1 MNGMSCSENDTE
13 KGGRMD
19 IQRLYD
25 RIQKKT
31 EQGNFCLSEETTE
44 LTAIKQLC
52 KVLGKEEIVLQD
64 TSCDLQQEII
74 TLQGRFCLQASG
86 GQFSLVLT
94 VKSEGEIDVCLPMEG
109 MYFDEDRFFYI
120 QDGQM
125 KLVLQEGTPYFSET
139 MSGHLS
145 LKRNSMEGITLSF
158 RGNREGI
165 TERRRVILCCG
176 EEADSAEILDSAL
189 SLFDLSL
196 AVFPVK
202 PAPIEITSFSFSYTL
217 PSWWLSEGTKRERRY
232 QDFFK
237 WKIRT
242 SLRFNFQDVFGMKD
256 IGFAVEKYGNAYE
269 MALSGIFEIFH
280 HDFPF
285 FLTYN
290 GEGFSIALSECDKA
304 TLDSI
309 DDMGILAEEGISQY
323 LPKDFVP
330 EGVLS
335 LYSLR
340 LALPKSFSSIL
351 YFQIAVNFHFNW
363 KISRTPELTLQD
375 IALTY
380 EYDPYSKF
388 FGMTGSIN
396 FLGKETL
403 VCAGVVLAKGQ
414 EDARW
419 QFVWRMC
426 EDESISITDFV
437 QKIAGFLEV
446 PMTQI
451 SLPQV
456 ELSQVQVVYDAGN
469 FSFYTKI
476 TTEGSALFSS
486 ETELSFASGLKEGR
500 RDYAAEL
507 KWKSTTNSLTIGNIL
522 RECGAGEALTD
533 VPVFLQ
539 NIGIRSVD
547 LAYDFLENQV
557 ATEIDISGMGK
568 LSVRLMFGGEKEYE
582 VIFEPEIKEISL
594 TGIPVAGGLVQK
606 MLPSVQD
613 LSLSQFALRISSE
626 EDTRRAIPAGISMTM
641 TAMGKQQVFVLYR
654 PSEENFVLPDYSVS
668 KKDPALPEHPMRQ
681 QDKGGPKIAWIGV
694 DRTFSILSIYRLGVG
709 LDDDRLVITLDAA
722 LNIPP
727 ISVGAEGAGIG
738 ISLSQP
744 SDIRFYLFGLAI
756 SFRNDFL
763 SIAGEF
769 VKNGETYEGELMICA
784 KQISVVAVGQ
794 YSADGSLM
802 ALAAVNYNFGG
813 PPAFFVT
820 GVSFGFGY
828 HKDLILPEIAE
839 VPEHPLVK
847 AARGEISR
855 AGLAVSLAHY
865 MKNMPGEKFI
875 AAGVRFTSF
884 NIMDSSVIVV
894 AKFGNTFEL
903 GVLGLSEIC
912 VPPNCPQTP
921 IAYAG
926 LALEAVVRP
935 AEGYFGVEA
944 RLTSESY
951 ILSKE
956 CKLTGGF
963 ALYGWFGG
971 EHSGDMVLT
980 MGGYYPGYRR
990 PEHYPSVPRV
1000 GFNWKIGNNLDISGE
1015 MYFALTPREI
1025 MAGGRLS
1032 AVYTVGKLRAYFI
1045 AAADFI
1051 LGWKPFYYEASV
1063 KVQIGVS
1070 YRVDFL
1076 FVHKTFTV
1084 ELGVGLDLWGP
1095 EFGGI
1100 AHISWFIISFDIHF
1114 GSKERNKNTAI
1125 GWDEFTGSFLP
1136 QAEKKC
1142 GEYCLQSDRGQSSVP
1157 VTIAFTDGVVK
1168 SDEKMICRG
1177 DGLQISVESAV
1188 PVTSYS
1194 LNGGAVKKEGPDI
1207 FVQPVG
1213 EKQLQNCFQIEV
1225 LDEKNRHV
1233 DMKITPATK
1242 NLPAALWGKKGGDT
1256 LVKDVVCG
1264 LLLGTTNMGFTLFP
1278 VKRWISLEELYENG
1292 TIRIRNAFDYRT
1304 GVVYPSYTT
1313 KGSIKIFQDTVE
1325 AEDVIRQRERF
1336 LAEQGISGAVVSL
1349 RNYAANAKN
1358 LLSEDIMIR
1367 G

>member
-1 MNGMSCSENDTE
+1 
-13 KGGRMD
+13 MD

-25 RIQKKT
+25 RIQENT
-31 EQGNFCLSEETTE
+31 ERGIFCLSEETTE

-52 KVLGKEEIVLQD
+52 KVFGMEGIVLQD
-64 TSCDLQQEII
+64 TSCDRQQEML
-74 TLQGRFCLQASG
+74 TLQGRFRLQSLDEP
-86 GQFSLVLT
+86 FSLVLT
-94 VKSEGEIDVCLPMEG
+94 AGSGGEIDVCLSLEG
-109 MYFDEDRFFYI
+109 VYFDEDQFFRI
-120 QDGQM
+120 KDGRIE
-125 KLVLQEGTPYFSET
+125 LLLQEGTPCFSET
-139 MSGHLS
+139 ISGHLS
-145 LKRNSMEGITLSF
+145 MKRNSLDGMTLSF
-158 RGNREGI
+158 QGSRKKI
-165 TERRRVILCCG
+165 TERRRVLLCC
-176 EEADSAEILDSAL
+176 EEQTDSSEIVDSAF
-189 SLFDLSL
+189 SLYGLSL
-196 AVFPVK
+196 ADFPVK
-202 PAPIEITSFSFSYTL
+202 PAPIEIKSFFFSYTL
-217 PSWWLSEGTKRERRY
+217 PSGWLNEGTSGEGRY
-232 QDFFK
+232 QDYFT
-237 WKIRT
+237 WRIRT
-242 SLRFNFQDVFGMKD
+242 SLGFNFQDVFGMRD
-256 IGFAVEKYGNAYE
+256 IDFSMEKYGKAYE
-269 MALSGIFEIFH
+269 MALSGTFEIFRQ
-280 HDFPF
+280 DFPF

-290 GEGFSIALSECDKA
+290 NGKGFSIALSQCDKA
-304 TLDSI
+304 ALKSL
-309 DDMGILAEEGISQY
+309 DDMGVLAGEGISRY
-323 LPKDFVP
+323 LPKGFEP
-330 EGVLS
+330 KGVIS

-340 LALPKSFSSIL
+340 LALPKSFSSIH
-351 YFQIAVNFHFNW
+351 YFQIAVNFHFEW
-363 KISRTPELTLQD
+363 EISQTPELTLHD
-375 IALTY
+375 MTLTY

-396 FLGKETL
+396 FLGTETL
-403 VCAGVVLAKGQ
+403 VCAGVVLPKGQ
-414 EDARW
+414 EDVRW

-426 EDESISITDFV
+426 EDESVSITDFV
-437 QKIAGFLEV
+437 QKIAGFLGV
-446 PMTQI
+446 PKTRI
-451 SLPQV
+451 ALPRV

-469 FSFYTKI
+469 FSFYAKI
-476 TTEGSALFSS
+476 TTGGSALFSS
-486 ETELSFASGLKEGR
+486 ETELVFASGLKEGR

-507 KWKSTTNSLTIGNIL
+507 KWKSTADSLTIGNIL
-522 RECGAGEALTD
+522 RECGAGEALAD
-533 VPVFLQ
+533 VPAFLQ
-539 NIGIRSVD
+539 DIGVRSVD
-547 LAYDFLENQV
+547 IAYDFLENQV

-568 LSVRLMFGGEKEYE
+568 LSVCLEFGEKKEYE

-613 LSLSQFALRISSE
+613 FSLADFALRVSSK
-626 EDTRRAIPAGISMTM
+626 EDTRQAIPAGISMIM
-641 TAMGKQQVFVLYR
+641 TAMGKRQVFVLYR
-654 PSEENFVLPDYSVS
+654 PSEQNFASPV
-668 KKDPALPEHPMRQ
+668 HPVRQ
-681 QDKGGPKIAWIGV
+681 QEKGGPKIAWINV
-694 DRTFSILSIYRLGVG
+694 DKTFSILSVYRLGVG
-709 LDDDRLVITLDAA
+709 LDDARLVVTLDAA
-722 LNIPP
+722 LNILP

-738 ISLSQP
+738 IRLSQP
-744 SDIRFYLFGLAI
+744 SDIRFYLSGLAI
-756 SFRNDFL
+756 SFRNDLL

-769 VKNGETYEGELMICA
+769 VKNGDTYDGELMIRV
-784 KQISVVAVGQ
+784 KQISVTAVGQ
-794 YSADGSLM
+794 YCADGSLM

-820 GVSFGFGY
+820 GISFGFGY
-828 HKDLILPEIAE
+828 HKDLVLPEVTE

-855 AGLAVSLAHY
+855 EGLAVSLAQY

-894 AKFGNTFEL
+894 VKFGNTFEL
-903 GVLGLSEIC
+903 GVLGLSEIR
-912 VPPNCPQTP
+912 VPPRCPQTP

-951 ILSKE
+951 ILSKQ

-1000 GFNWKIGNNLDISGE
+1000 GFHWKIGNDLDISGE

-1051 LGWKPFYYEASV
+1051 LGWKPFYYEASMR
-1063 KVQIGVS
+1063 VQIGVS

-1100 AHISWFIISFDIHF
+1100 AHISWFIISFDIRF

-1136 QAEKKC
+1136 QAGKKH
-1142 GEYCLQSDRGQSSVP
+1142 GEYCLQSDKGQSSAP

-1168 SDEKMICRG
+1168 SDEKTICRG
-1177 DGLQISVESAV
+1177 DGLQIRVESAV
-1188 PVTSYS
+1188 PVTAYS
-1194 LNGGAVKKEGPDI
+1194 LNGGAVKEEGPDL
-1207 FVQPVG
+1207 FVQPMG
-1213 EKQLQNCFQIEV
+1213 EKRLQNCFQIEV

-1233 DMKITPATK
+1233 DMKMTPVMK
-1242 NLPAALWGKKGGDT
+1242 NLPAALWGKKGGDS
-1256 LVKDVVCG
+1256 LVKDAVCG
-1264 LLLGTTNMGFTLFP
+1264 LRLDTTDTEFTLFP

-1304 GVVYPSYTT
+1304 GEVYPSYTS
-1313 KGSIKIFQDTVE
+1313 KESVKIFQDTLE
-1325 AEDVIRQRERF
+1325 AEDVKRQRERF
-1336 LAEQGISGAVVSL
+1336 LEEHGISGAAVSL

-1358 LLSEDIMIR
+1358 LLGEDIM
-1367 G
+1367 

>member
-1 MNGMSCSENDTE
+1 
-13 KGGRMD
+13 MD
-19 IQRLYD
+19 IQRLYN

-31 EQGNFCLSEETTE
+31 DQGKFCLSEETTE
-44 LTAIKQLC
+44 LTAINQLC
-52 KVLGKEEIVLQD
+52 KAFGKEEIVLQD
-64 TSCDLQQEII
+64 TSCDLQQEIL
-74 TLQGRFCLQASG
+74 TLQGRFCLQSSG
-86 GQFSLVLT
+86 VQFSLVLT
-94 VKSEGEIDVCLPMEG
+94 VESEGEIDVCLPLEG
-109 MYFDEDRFFYI
+109 VYFDEDRLFCI

-125 KLVLQEGTPYFSET
+125 ELVLQEGTPCFSET
-139 MSGHLS
+139 IAGRLS
-145 LKRNSMEGITLSF
+145 MKRNSMEDITLSF
-158 RGNREGI
+158 QGNREEI
-165 TERRRVILCCG
+165 TERRRVILCC
-176 EEADSAEILDSAL
+176 EEKTNSSEILDSAL

-202 PAPIEITSFSFSYTL
+202 PSPIEISSFSFSYTL
-217 PSWWLSEGTKRERRY
+217 PSWWLSEGTLGERRY
-232 QDFFK
+232 QDYFK

-242 SLRFNFQDVFGMKD
+242 SLGFNFQDVFGMKD
-256 IGFAVEKYGNAYE
+256 IGFAVEKYGSAYE
-269 MALSGIFEIFH
+269 MALSGIFEIFR

-290 GEGFSIALSECDKA
+290 REGFSIVLSECDKA
-304 TLDSI
+304 TLDSL
-309 DDMGILAEEGISQY
+309 DDMGVLAGEGISQY

-330 EGVLS
+330 EGVIS

-340 LALPKSFSSIL
+340 LALPKSFSAVH
-351 YFQIAVNFHFNW
+351 YFRIAVNFHFDW
-363 KISRTPELTLQD
+363 KISRTPELTLHD
-375 IALTY
+375 ISLTY

-388 FGMTGSIN
+388 FGITGNIN
-396 FLGKETL
+396 FLGVETL
-403 VCAGVVLAKGQ
+403 VCAGVVLPKGQ

-426 EDESISITDFV
+426 EDESVSITDFV
-437 QKIAGFLEV
+437 QKIAGFLGV

-476 TTEGSALFSS
+476 TTEGSELFSS
-486 ETELSFASGLKEGR
+486 ETELTFVSGLKEGR

-522 RECGAGEALTD
+522 KECGAEEALAD

-539 NIGIRSVD
+539 DIGIRSVD
-547 LAYDFLENQV
+547 IAYDFLENQV

-568 LSVRLMFGGEKEYE
+568 FSVCLAFGEKKEYE
-582 VIFEPEIKEISL
+582 VIFEPDIKEISL

-613 LSLSQFALRISSE
+613 FSLSKFALRVSSK
-626 EDTRRAIPAGISMTM
+626 EDTGHAIPAGISLMM
-641 TAMGKQQVFVLYR
+641 AAMGKQQVFVLYQSSGYR
-654 PSEENFVLPDYSVS
+654 SSGEDFVLPDHAAAQ
-668 KKDPALPEHPMRQ
+668 KDPALPEHSVRRQ
-681 QDKGGPKIAWIGV
+681 GKSRPKIAWINV

-709 LDDDRLVITLDAA
+709 LDDARLVVTLDAA

-738 ISLSQP
+738 VCLSQP
-744 SDIRFYLFGLAI
+744 SDIRFYLSGLAI
-756 SFRNDFL
+756 SFRNDLL

-769 VKNGETYEGELMICA
+769 VKNGDTYEGELMIRV

-828 HKDLILPEIAE
+828 HKDLILPEITE

-855 AGLAVSLAHY
+855 AGLAVSLARY
-865 MKNMPGEKFI
+865 MKNTPGEKFI

-884 NIMDSSVIVV
+884 NIMDTSVIVV
-894 AKFGNTFEL
+894 VKFGNTFEL
-903 GVLGLSEIC
+903 GVLGLSEIR
-912 VPPNCPQTP
+912 VPPRCPQTP
-921 IAYAG
+921 VAYAG

-980 MGGYYPGYRR
+980 MGGYYPGYQR

-1000 GFNWKIGNNLDISGE
+1000 GFNWKIGDHLDISGE

-1032 AVYTVGKLRAYFI
+1032 AVYTLGKLRAYFI

-1100 AHISWFIISFDIHF
+1100 ARISWFIISFDVHF

-1136 QAEKKC
+1136 QAEKKR

-1168 SDEKMICRG
+1168 SDEKTICRG

-1233 DMKITPATK
+1233 EMEMTPATK
-1242 NLPAALWGKKGGDT
+1242 NLPAALWGKKGGAA

-1264 LLLGTTNMGFTLFP
+1264 LLLGTRNTEFTSFP

-1292 TIRIRNAFDYRT
+1292 TIRVRNAFDYRT
-1304 GVVYPSYTT
+1304 GIVYPSYTT
-1313 KGSIKIFQDTVE
+1313 KETIKIFQDTVE
-1325 AEDVIRQRERF
+1325 ADEVKRQRERF
-1336 LAEQGISGAVVSL
+1336 LAEQGISGAVASL